1 MLRRV
6 LAGLCVGFMCIF
18 VTSCGQTYKV
28 VSIDVTPANGYSLD
42 SSSPTGQLT
51 VTATY
56 SNTKTS
62 DVTLSSSYSV
72 QGSGNPIPEAAPVGA
87 VVINNS
93 GLVTASGT
101 LLACTFD
108 ATTSTP
114 YPYIAQV
121 SYTNNG
127 VTVHAT
133 APINV
138 ATAPGCTQAAQ
149 N

>member
-18 VTSCGQTYKV
+18 AASCGQTYKV

-42 SSSPTGQLT
+42 NASPTGQLT

-62 DVTLSSSYSV
+62 DVTLSSSYSIA
-72 QGSGNPIPEAAPVGA
+72 QSGNPISGAAPAGA
-87 VVINNS
+87 VSANNS
-93 GLVTASGT
+93 GLVTASTT

-138 ATAPGCTQAAQ
+138 STAPGCTQAAQ